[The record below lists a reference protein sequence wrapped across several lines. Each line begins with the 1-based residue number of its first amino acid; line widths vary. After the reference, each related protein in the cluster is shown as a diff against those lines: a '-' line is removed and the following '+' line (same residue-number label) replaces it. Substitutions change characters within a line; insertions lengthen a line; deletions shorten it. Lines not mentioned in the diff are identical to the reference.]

1 MIKIGLTS
9 YVSYMLSADFPG
21 RVNALLFPMLCISTG
36 KTGEGRTITKKNLNS
51 DYLKSSNYFL
61 RLQSDCFGAP
71 RKYVVPCLVTD
82 NGNGDSE
89 TAILQ
94 FPHRHGYSL
103 YLHMLDCCVHWFQT
117 LFAQVFW
124 GRNDKIAEKE
134 RHKSLTSSYVSN
146 LAMWSYVIQL
156 CHCYAMSFRNSEIWQ
171 ILNFVNALL
180 GQNKN
185 ICFMLC
191 AWVVV

>member
-1 MIKIGLTS
+1 
-9 YVSYMLSADFPG
+9 MLSPDFLG
-21 RVNALLFPMLCISTG
+21 RVNALLFPMLCIFMG
-36 KTGEGRTITKKNLNS
+36 KIGEVRTKIKKDLNS
-51 DYLKSSNYFL
+51 DDLKSSNYFL
-61 RLQSDCFGAP
+61 RLQSDCFEAP
-71 RKYVVPCLVTD
+71 RKYVVPCSVTD
-82 NGNGDSE
+82 NGNEDSE

-103 YLHMLDCCVHWFQT
+103 DLHMLDCCVPWFQT

-134 RHKSLTSSYVSN
+134 RHESLTSSHVSN
-146 LAMWSYVIQL
+146 LAMWCYVIQL
-156 CHCYAMSFRNSEIWQ
+156 CHCYAMSFRNSEIRQ

>member
-1 MIKIGLTS
+1 MH
-9 YVSYMLSADFPG
+9 
-21 RVNALLFPMLCISTG
+21 CISTG
-36 KTGEGRTITKKNLNS
+36 KTGEGRTIAKKNLNS

-134 RHKSLTSSYVSN
+134 RHESLTSSHVSN
-146 LAMWSYVIQL
+146 LAMWCYVIQ
-156 CHCYAMSFRNSEIWQ
+156 ANASWNSEIRQ
-171 ILNFVNALL
+171 NLNFVNALL
-180 GQNKN
+180 GLNKN
-185 ICFMLC
+185 TCFMLC
-191 AWVVV
+191 AWAVM